1 MSLIWDCSNCVAG
14 PVPRNDEERDWLQ
27 RLGFGAPVVKLD
39 TITAD
44 NVNEW
49 VFRFRL
55 LERFWPDTGAG
66 PMPVTAF
73 ERWIGLRTNVAR
85 VPQPEWVSEVAQH
98 ITMDILMNVQCEL
111 YGS

>member
-1 MSLIWDCSNCVAG
+1 
-14 PVPRNDEERDWLQ
+14 
-27 RLGFGAPVVKLD
+27 LD
-39 TITAD
+39 AITAD
-44 NVNEW
+44 NVSEW

-55 LERFWPDTGAG
+55 LERFWPGIWVG